1 MGVSQT
7 QLGGFSLVEVV
18 IAFGIAATAAA
29 TAFTVIASLDVIAAR
44 TQAESVVA
52 QQLHRAAERYLGM
65 PYSQLQQELL
75 TTPTSSVSGDFRDYP
90 TPPTV
95 RDWSMTASLET
106 VSGQTQIFLE
116 ITWAEPKLK
125 FPRSSTQNR
134 TIRTTLV
141 RPNGV

>member
-7 QLGGFSLVEVV
+7 QLSGFSLVEVV

-52 QQLHRAAERYLGM
+52 QQLRCATERYLGM
-65 PYSQLQQELL
+65 PYSQLL
-75 TTPTSSVSGDFRDYP
+75 TTPTPSISGDFRDYP
-90 TPPTV
+90 TPPAGK
-95 RDWSMTASLET
+95 DWTMTTSLT
-106 VSGQTQIFLE
+106 TTSGQTQISLE
-116 ITWAEPKLK
+116 ITWKEPKLG
-125 FPRSSTQNR
+125 FPRSGTQDR

-141 RPNGV
+141 RPSGV